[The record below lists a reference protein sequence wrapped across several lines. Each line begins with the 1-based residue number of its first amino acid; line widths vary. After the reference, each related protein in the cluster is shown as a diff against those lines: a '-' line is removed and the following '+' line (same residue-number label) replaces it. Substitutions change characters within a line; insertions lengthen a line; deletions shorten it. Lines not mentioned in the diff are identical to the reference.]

1 MLNRKKRKMMR
12 TNYKV
17 RCPQCGSE
25 TELKRRTRFGGV
37 AKEGFSGYIETEI
50 PIRCPHCLGRLNRTE
65 EQFRRQL
72 FEVGLCG

>member
-1 MLNRKKRKMMR
+1 MEAK
-12 TNYKV
+12 YKV

-25 TELKRRTRFGGV
+25 TELRRRSRV
-37 AKEGFSGYIETEI
+37 AQGAGAGCIETEI